1 MEKGTPMARTYF
13 RDALGRFANPDA
25 ERALQ
30 IAQYAGWQ
38 SVDSSCVAAV
48 KWQSET
54 MDVRFQNGYSYSYF
68 GVPVSVFEEFL
79 SSGSK
84 GGFLNSAIKPN
95 YS

>member
-1 MEKGTPMARTYF
+1 MARDFF

-30 IAQYAGWQ
+30 VAQYAMWQ
-38 SVDSSCVAAV
+38 SVDSTCVAAV
-48 KWQSET
+48 KWQNDV

>member
-1 MEKGTPMARTYF
+1 MASSA
-13 RDALGRFANPDA
+13 DAAR
-25 ERALQ
+25 ELQ
-30 IAQYAGWQ
+30 IAQYAMWQ

-48 KWQSET
+48 RWIQDT
-54 MDVRFQNGYSYSYF
+54 MDVRFQNGYSYSYS

-79 SSGSK
+79 NSGSK